1 METTTKSWY
10 QSKTIWGIII
20 AALGY
25 VLSEVLKVPDVQ
37 LPPNADFEQLK
48 AYVDAVKAA
57 EGNLSVIIS
66 QAVSAI
72 GTFLGIYGRLT
83 AEGKLS

>member
-1 METTTKSWY
+1 METKAWY
-10 QSKTIWGIII
+10 QSKTIWGILI

-25 VLSEVLKVPDVQ
+25 VLSNVLQVPDVQ

-48 AYVDAVKAA
+48 AYADAVKAA
-57 EGNLSVIIS
+57 EGNVAVIIS
-66 QAVSAI
+66 QAVSAV
-72 GTFLGIYGRLT
+72 GTFLAIYGRLK